1 MFVINHRNNKNE
13 KFKTSVNDHISPSDF
28 SRLEFNIVDK
38 NTLVVEE
45 KKRKNGNDRK
55 TNLLTSL
62 EHKIN
67 QQLKKYD
74 KILEATSL
82 TNSPVL
88 QDSDKGEKKM
98 IYL

>member
-1 MFVINHRNNKNE
+1 MNHTNNNNG

-28 SRLEFNIVDK
+28 SRLEFNMVDK

-45 KKRKNGNDRK
+45 KKRKNGNIRK

-62 EHKIN
+62 ERKIN

-88 QDSDKGEKKM
+88 QDNSDKGKMKM

>member
-1 MFVINHRNNKNE
+1 MFVINHTNNNSG
-13 KFKTSVNDHISPSDF
+13 KFKTSVNDHISPPF
-28 SRLEFNIVDK
+28 SRLEFNVVDK

-74 KILEATSL
+74 KILEITSL
-82 TNSPVL
+82 TSSPVL
-88 QDSDKGEKKM
+88 QDSDKGEVKM